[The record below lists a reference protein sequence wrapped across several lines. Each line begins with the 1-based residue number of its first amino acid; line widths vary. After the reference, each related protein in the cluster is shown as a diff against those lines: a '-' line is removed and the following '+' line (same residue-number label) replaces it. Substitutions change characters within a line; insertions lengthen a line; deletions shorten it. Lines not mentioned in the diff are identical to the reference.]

1 MTDGAGHSS
10 VLLENAMR
18 WLRVLPAGTYLD
30 ATVGAGG
37 HTEAIAQRLSTGIV
51 IGMDRDH
58 TALDIA
64 RRRLEPLRDRVRL
77 VHGVFADVDAALA
90 SAGVEALDGV
100 LADLGVSSMQFDAP
114 ERGFSFASD
123 EPIDMRMDGEAPLD
137 ARALIQRSSEAEIA
151 RILFEY
157 GEERHARRIAREIV
171 ALRDADETLTGRAL
185 AEAVRRAIPKRE
197 WAASRIDPATRTFQ
211 AIRIA
216 VNDELAQIEAF
227 LPAAASRCRPGAR
240 MVVISFH
247 SLEDRIVKSTFRR
260 WATVETDPLTGRA
273 IGEPFARI
281 LTKKPE
287 VADEGEVRENP
298 RARSAKLRAVE
309 IIGGRAA

>member
-1 MTDGAGHSS
+1 MTDGAWHSS

-18 WLRVLPAGTYLD
+18 WLRVLPEGTYLD

-37 HTEAIAQRLSTGIV
+37 HTEAIARRLSTGIV

-77 VHGVFADVDAALA
+77 VHGAFADVNAALA
-90 SAGVEALDGV
+90 DAGVPALDGV

-114 ERGFSFASD
+114 GRGFSFASD
-123 EPIDMRMDGEAPLD
+123 APIDMRMDGDAPLD
-137 ARALIQRSSEAEIA
+137 ARTLLKRSSEAEIA

-171 ALRDADETLTGRAL
+171 TLRESGAELTGRAL
-185 AEAVRRAIPKRE
+185 ADAVRRAIPKRE

-216 VNDELAQIEAF
+216 VNDELGQIEAF
-227 LPAAASRCRPGAR
+227 LPAAARRCKPGAR
-240 MVVISFH
+240 LVVISFH

-260 WATVETDPLTGRA
+260 WATVETDPITGRPV
-273 IGEPFARI
+273 GEPFARI

-287 VADEGEVRENP
+287 IADEDEVRENP

-309 IIGGRAA
+309 IVGGRAA

>member
-1 MTDGAGHSS
+1 MTDGARHSS

-18 WLRVLPAGTYLD
+18 WLRVLPEGTYLD

-37 HTEAIAQRLSTGIV
+37 HTEAIAQRLSTGVV
-51 IGMDRDH
+51 IGMDRDQ

-77 VHGVFADVDAALA
+77 VHGAFADADAVLA
-90 SAGVEALDGV
+90 HAGVDTLDGV
-100 LADLGVSSMQFDAP
+100 LADLGVSSMQLDAP
-114 ERGFSFASD
+114 RRGFSFASD
-123 EPIDMRMDGEAPLD
+123 EPVDMRMDGDAPLD
-137 ARALIQRSSEAEIA
+137 ARKLIERSSEADLA

-171 ALRDADETLTGRAL
+171 SARESGEALTGRAL
-185 AEAVRRAIPKRE
+185 ADAVRRAIPKRE
-197 WAASRIDPATRTFQ
+197 WAGSRIDPATRTFQ

-216 VNDELAQIEAF
+216 VNDELGQIETF
-227 LPAAASRCRPGAR
+227 LPAAARRCRPGAR

-260 WATVETDPLTGRA
+260 WATVETDPLTGRG

-287 VADEGEVRENP
+287 SAGEDEVRENP

-309 IIGGRAA
+309 IVGGRAA